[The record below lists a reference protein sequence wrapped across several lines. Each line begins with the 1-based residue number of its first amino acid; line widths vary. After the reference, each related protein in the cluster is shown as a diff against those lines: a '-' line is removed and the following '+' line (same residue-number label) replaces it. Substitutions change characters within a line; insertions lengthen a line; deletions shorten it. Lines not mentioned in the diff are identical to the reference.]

1 MKKEVVFYRC
11 KRCGNVARKDY
22 DMGPP
27 LVCCGE
33 EMVALKANTQDA
45 AQEKHVPVVKVEGNR
60 LTVDVGSV
68 EHPMVAEHHIPFI
81 YVETKNGGL
90 RADLQVGSKPH
101 ATFTIDANDKAVAV
115 YEYCNLHG
123 LWKFV
128 L

>member
-1 MKKEVVFYRC
+1 MKKEVAFYRC
-11 KRCGNVARKDY
+11 RHCGNVARKDY
-22 DMGPP
+22 DKGPK

-33 EMVALKANTQDA
+33 EMVLMKANTQDE
-45 AQEKHVPVVKVEGNR
+45 AQEKHVPVVKFDGNR
-60 LTVDVGSV
+60 LTVNVGSV
-68 EHPMVAEHHIPFI
+68 DHPMVAEHHIAFI

-90 RADLQVGSKPH
+90 RVDLPVNAKPH
-101 ATFTIDANDKAVAV
+101 ATFTIDANDKAIAV